1 MVSPN
6 LEKGR
11 KKRMNE
17 QVTIGIGQCGE
28 GFIVTW
34 KAEGLDA
41 LASRGYWSEN
51 DADGRQAFSD
61 WDDTHT
67 FIAILAGRLGLT
79 DDVDKESA

>member
-1 MVSPN
+1 
-6 LEKGR
+6 
-11 KKRMNE
+11 MNK

-34 KAEGLDA
+34 KAEGLDS

-79 DDVDKESA
+79 GDVDKESA